1 MSHRVVHFEVVG
13 NDGDRLERF
22 YREAFDW
29 RMEAAAPGYVMA
41 KPGGEGGIN
50 GGIGGGHGESRVTF
64 YVETDDLGATLSK
77 IDFLGGTTV
86 MEPTDLPGGTSIAMF
101 ADPEGHVI
109 GLVQAGPPA
118 SE

>member
-1 MSHRVVHFEVVG
+1 MSHPVVHFEVIG
-13 NDGDRLERF
+13 RDTDRLERF

-29 RMEAAAPGYVMA
+29 KMEPAMPGYAMA
-41 KPGGEGGIN
+41 KPGAGIN
-50 GGIGGGHGESRVTF
+50 GGIGGGQEESRVTF

-86 MEPTDLPGGTSIAMF
+86 MEPTDVPGGPSIAMF

-109 GLVQAGPPA
+109 GLVQAGSTA
-118 SE
+118 SG